1 MNDTYGIPTDEILEI
16 ASDRPMRGAEFL
28 RLLVRMGID
37 PTMVYEITIAANVN
51 AIGEHDPVEAIIG
64 SYETDGTSI
73 LVDEHG
79 DPRRIRSVVVLRSL
93 EADV

>member
-1 MNDTYGIPTDEILEI
+1 MNDEILEV
-16 ASDRPMRGAEFL
+16 ASDVPMRGAEFL

-51 AIGEHDPVEAIIG
+51 AIGERDPIEAIVG
-64 SYETDGTSI
+64 SYETDGNVI

-79 DPRRIRSVVVLRSL
+79 DPRRSRTVTVLRSL
-93 EADV
+93 EATV